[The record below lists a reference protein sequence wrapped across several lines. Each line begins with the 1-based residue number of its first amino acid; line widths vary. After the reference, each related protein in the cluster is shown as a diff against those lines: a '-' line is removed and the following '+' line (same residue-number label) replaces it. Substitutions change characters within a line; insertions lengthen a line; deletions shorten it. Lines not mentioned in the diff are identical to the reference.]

1 MTLTRQIKTASG
13 MVHIRT
19 LNSLEEMYPLIDL
32 QRQIWGFG
40 KVGSDPPCPV
50 RTMFALSES
59 GGHLAAAFLNDLAIG
74 FSVAWMGQLKEYNEP
89 YLHSQMLG
97 VLKEYR
103 HLSIGYNLK
112 LYQRSFAIKNGV
124 KLIKWTFDPLRT
136 ANSNLN
142 VRKLGSIISTY
153 HCDYYGNVASH
164 FTQELPT
171 DRVWAEWH
179 VDSKM
184 VKDRLCLSFQPMEQ
198 KPDLIQVNK
207 VRSEEKLK
215 LTVKFM
221 EYDLEQSEK
230 QLLVEVPSDF
240 DAICHEDRSMA
251 LDWRKKIRKILQ
263 HYFNQGYVV
272 SDFLVISGLPR
283 QTFYLLNKD
292 PLNKILEAS
301 NSYLMGTD

>member
-1 MTLTRQIKTASG
+1 MILKHQIKTSSG
-13 MVHIRT
+13 LVHIRT
-19 LNSLEEMYPLIDL
+19 LHSLEEMYPLIDL

-40 KVGSDPPCPV
+40 QVGSDPPCPA

-59 GGHLAAAFLNDLAIG
+59 GGHLSAAFLDDLAIG
-74 FSVAWMGQLKEYNEP
+74 FSVAWMGQLKEYNKP

-103 HLSIGYNLK
+103 HLNIGYNLK
-112 LYQRSFAIKNGV
+112 LHQRSFALENGIKI
-124 KLIKWTFDPLRT
+124 IKWTFDPLRT

-142 VRKLGSIISTY
+142 VRKLGSVVSTY
-153 HCDYYGNVASH
+153 HCDYYGGIASH

-179 VDSKM
+179 LDSKR
-184 VKDRLCLSFQPMEQ
+184 VKDRLCSPSQPMER

-207 VRSEEKLK
+207 VRLGEESKLA
-215 LTVKFM
+215 VKFI
-221 EYDLEQSEK
+221 ECDLERSEK
-230 QLLVEVPSDF
+230 QLLVEVPDDF
-240 DAICHEDRSMA
+240 NVICQENQSIA

-263 HYFNQGYVV
+263 YYFNQGYVV
-272 SDFLVISGLPR
+272 SDFLVVSGLPR

-292 PLNKILEAS
+292 PLSKILEAS
-301 NSYLMGTD
+301 NSYLMGKD